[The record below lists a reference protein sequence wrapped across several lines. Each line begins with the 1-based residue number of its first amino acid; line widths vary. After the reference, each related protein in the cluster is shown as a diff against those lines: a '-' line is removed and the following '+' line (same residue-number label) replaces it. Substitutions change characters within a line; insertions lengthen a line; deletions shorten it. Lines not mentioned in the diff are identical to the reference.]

1 MNWVLLDII
10 AVVATIVAFGLLIAF
25 SRYSGGSLMRY
36 MVVLISSKT
45 HRRKE
50 KRVLAYQQMPLTAP

>member
-25 SRYSGGSLMRY
+25 SEGCERL
-36 MVVLISSKT
+36 
-45 HRRKE
+45 
-50 KRVLAYQQMPLTAP
+50 